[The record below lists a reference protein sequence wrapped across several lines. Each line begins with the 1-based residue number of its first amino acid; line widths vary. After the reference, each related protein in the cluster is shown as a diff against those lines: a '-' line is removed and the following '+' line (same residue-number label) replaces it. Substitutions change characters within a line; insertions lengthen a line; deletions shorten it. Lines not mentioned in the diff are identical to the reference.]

1 MITLFLSG
9 ISYQTHGYQSTDI
22 SGAVNVGAAP
32 SGEFGFKWS
41 RFWLRALWWSLAGRQ
56 GCCEA
61 AQWNKGFSPVLFC
74 AHPAHP
80 LLVKLLGEAALP
92 CMDAELVFH
101 LKPCIF
107 CLFFPELLYLFNL
120 PQLYLPSKNLRPK
133 FGLFCAFYPVAFLRQ
148 DGSRR
153 KARAVGCSPVHLDTP
168 AGRWTGAIPVP
179 DATTEA
185 AGEKNLQNSVNSY
198 KWHGNRIL
206 KSRNSTWIPSF
217 AISLTSKC
225 CIFAGL
231 TAPAAELVCNSFPG
245 EGSLFSH
252 PSSLHSPIC
261 AVPFSDLTF
270 VWDYFCLKRD
280 DSQNYLW
287 NIYFEIAGD
296 WWVLVNKPTSN
307 NFLQR
312 F

>member
-9 ISYQTHGYQSTDI
+9 INYQTHGYQSTDI
-22 SGAVNVGAAP
+22 SGAVNVGATP

-92 CMDAELVFH
+92 CMDAELVSH

-153 KARAVGCSPVHLDTP
+153 KARAVGCSPVHLGTP

-217 AISLTSKC
+217 CHLLNFKMLYFCWTHCSC
-225 CIFAGL
+225 CWAGL
-231 TAPAAELVCNSFPG
+231 QFLPWWREPFLPPQLSALPHMCSTFFWLDIRMGLLLPQERWQPELSMKYLFWNCRWLV
-245 EGSLFSH
+245 GS
-252 PSSLHSPIC
+252 C
-261 AVPFSDLTF
+261 
-270 VWDYFCLKRD
+270 
-280 DSQNYLW
+280 
-287 NIYFEIAGD
+287 E
-296 WWVLVNKPTSN
+296 
-307 NFLQR
+307 
-312 F
+312 